1 MTKKKRN
8 KPMKK
13 TKAPHKDLHH
23 FTMILK
29 LTEGTIK
36 NDGSDVDEF
45 FKNQAKRLRKVVE
58 GLK

>member
-1 MTKKKRN
+1 MTKKK
-8 KPMKK
+8 KGKSMKK
-13 TKAPHKDLHH
+13 TKPHKDLHH
-23 FTMILK
+23 FTMALK

-36 NDGSDVDEF
+36 NDGTDVDEF